1 MEFFVSTSADYT
13 KTKTW
18 RQYTNRYVCECPRG
32 RASRK
37 NKGSPQNRQVPTT
50 YLPIALLLVLP
61 CRRLPVD
68 TQRLIQPH
76 LQLASLH
83 LLRPPPAAP
92 QPPPHSQAGAR
103 EREYSIGV
111 VLTKIKIG
119 ASTRKSRRREGR
131 KRSAGIVEGYFPPRS
146 RRERNNEKTV
156 GNKRSNCSGS
166 AAVVGGGTRKG
177 AAA

>member
-1 MEFFVSTSADYT
+1 M
-13 KTKTW
+13 
-18 RQYTNRYVCECPRG
+18 
-32 RASRK
+32 
-37 NKGSPQNRQVPTT
+37 
-50 YLPIALLLVLP
+50 
-61 CRRLPVD
+61 D

-111 VLTKIKIG
+111 VLTKIG
-119 ASTRKSRRREGR
+119 ASTRESRRREGR
-131 KRSAGIVEGYFPPRS
+131 KRSAGIEGYFPPRS
-146 RRERNNEKTV
+146 RGEGNNEKTV

-166 AAVVGGGTRKG
+166 AAVVGGGTRQG
-177 AAA
+177 AAAQGGLAPSLTLLLAVFFVSLDLKPREKIET